1 MNSNFHSGLVKD
13 ISLLLNDSNYLNVTI
28 HVGEN
33 ENAEEFKAHSIIL
46 CARSD
51 YFKCA
56 FSNEWV
62 TMNNN
67 MITFNKPN
75 IAPKIFEM
83 ILKYIYAGELD
94 LTNQPGEN
102 ILELLVASDELV
114 IEELFEHLQDYLI
127 EKRQT
132 WVKQNF
138 VFVLHTVFKIVRCK
152 KLQDYCLKSICTDIL
167 PFITSKEFLLLN
179 KDILYELLKRDDFR
193 VEAIVVWESLIKWS
207 IKQIPELEKKNNQEE
222 WIDENYEDL
231 KDILSNFIPLIKFLD
246 ITSEDFYHK
255 VRPYK
260 AIIPNDIYEKVMAYY
275 LIEQPKSYLHTISPQ
290 IESNI
295 IKSKLTNIII
305 NWIDKKHG
313 NFIRTKE
320 DILYK
325 FKLVYRD
332 SRDGIN
338 NESFRNKCEGQVGSL
353 ILIKV
358 NQSNKIFGGFSSI
371 GFNSIGNDLLQ
382 FDFNGYNSLSFYY
395 SLDNFIFSF
404 ENNEDI
410 QNMKISR
417 VIDYSKAILNHY
429 TFGFN
434 FGRGS
439 LYMKNQYLFINS
451 ECDNYEKNLN
461 INDNFI
467 IEEIETYIVVKQ

>member
-1 MNSNFHSGLVKD
+1 
-13 ISLLLNDSNYLNVTI
+13 
-28 HVGEN
+28 
-33 ENAEEFKAHSIIL
+33 
-46 CARSD
+46 
-51 YFKCA
+51 
-56 FSNEWV
+56 
-62 TMNNN
+62 
-67 MITFNKPN
+67 
-75 IAPKIFEM
+75 
-83 ILKYIYAGELD
+83 
-94 LTNQPGEN
+94 
-102 ILELLVASDELV
+102 
-114 IEELFEHLQDYLI
+114 
-127 EKRQT
+127 
-132 WVKQNF
+132 
-138 VFVLHTVFKIVRCK
+138 
-152 KLQDYCLKSICTDIL
+152 
-167 PFITSKEFLLLN
+167 
-179 KDILYELLKRDDFR
+179 
-193 VEAIVVWESLIKWS
+193 
-207 IKQIPELEKKNNQEE
+207 
-222 WIDENYEDL
+222 
-231 KDILSNFIPLIKFLD
+231 
-246 ITSEDFYHK
+246 
-255 VRPYK
+255 
-260 AIIPNDIYEKVMAYY
+260 MAYY